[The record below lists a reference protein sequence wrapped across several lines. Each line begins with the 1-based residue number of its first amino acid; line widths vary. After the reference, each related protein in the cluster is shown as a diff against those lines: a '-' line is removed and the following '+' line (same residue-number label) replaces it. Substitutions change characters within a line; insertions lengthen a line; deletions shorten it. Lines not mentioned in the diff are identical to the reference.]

1 VFISTG
7 VGIETSVIF
16 TSSATSIEL
25 AHDAGNLDFKVDEF
39 AALPFYTSY
48 QDIQQSDKDGGF
60 LDDTFFFFDQSQ
72 YQHTGIGDIATGR
85 ESIAGK
91 NSPEF
96 QSTEMDISFS
106 MIEDGAVDKSFGS
119 FTKVEDINNQEN
131 DIRVFQTAWS
141 KHQEDWGIIQWTIKN
156 LYDHNL
162 LNVRFGLRY
171 YACIGG
177 DNNDDKV
184 YWNPTEKIYYLK
196 DSGSAMYIGFAS
208 ADPGNPINLY
218 WDGPN
223 PDLSR
228 DIDIYHA
235 ITDSPYIS
243 GMHNDLGCVVGWT
256 DEELTNNGLTIS
268 AEDSITRTL
277 IMVGGTSYN
286 ELLAAIENAREF
298 YLPRTL
304 KINEIADEGQARV
317 EVHNLASVPQDL
329 TFIRLSVD
337 GGSTYWLDGSWDPNL
352 IPGYG
357 FSVWNLTGGDSFG
370 SAEGDTLGLFNYSL
384 NMKLDEVAFGQEG
397 VAPDPINDNTYGSI
411 SKVWYSDWVHSLGGM
426 SFGAQND
433 GNGLIKKSPNVVIN
447 EVMFN
452 PTSPEYG
459 FIELMYIGYAS
470 IDLDGFY
477 LITDSIYTIS
487 SHSLDSNDPFLILF
501 KDDVPVLFENGN
513 LSESGDNIYLYDNT
527 GYLLDMV
534 GWNTEHQENKTVKRV
549 PEGQGTFKG
558 HDDASSETA
567 GWVFDSASTIPAI
580 QVAPPHQFKYGGPDD
595 VLWYDLGITNKMN
608 AGELIEIYIQCL
620 NGWLVEL
627 YKNDKQTKLT
637 DSDGDGALDIFI
649 NALSS
654 VDISIKIIIPHS
666 GFSGDYGNTIL
677 IAEANSNSVI
687 QSSAVMQTRFYPYL
701 LPLKTV
707 TPNQINV
714 LGTGTNEEA
723 TITLNVTGRGFGIV
737 KTQPQDVVLVIDRSE
752 SMLPG
757 DVDLAKQYATEYVE
771 NMSSSDRGAVVHFDT
786 NVVLMNSLTTNHN
799 RIKNDIENV
808 PGPGEFTYMGEA
820 LFEALQELNNH
831 GQGDN
836 SHVIILFTDGGW
848 NGNIDPESVAY
859 WARENRTFI
868 FTVDLSGSQESTL
881 LKEIAEITGGQYFP
895 CESIEDFRAIYD
907 ELSTIID
914 KMAGYDPDPS
924 DSNPLIRDVLPPG
937 IEYIPGSFSITPD
950 YIHVDDFGYTILE
963 WNLSSLLV
971 GETWI
976 VDFKVEA
983 NTPGYQ
989 EANNYTSSRINYL
1002 NWEDLSVL
1010 WLFPKTMITVNPIQI
1025 PELIPPKL
1033 SIEAVD
1039 DSDNPSG
1046 KGNSIRLLWTQSTV
1060 DNIAYYLIYRSESQT
1075 GFDFSSHWVST
1086 YDDED
1091 NGIIPKRSTWNDTY
1105 ASKPGT
1111 SNYRQEYYY
1120 IIRAVDT
1127 DGNIS
1132 ATSRTVGKWTKHFNG
1147 GLNTFSLPLEP
1158 LQTQDTEYYSTDM
1171 RAGYIKWMNSNH
1183 KWVRHD
1189 SGECQEDNTNV
1200 VVGDSYEVMFTF
1212 PTAYTFCGMP
1222 GAMIRYDDFSF
1233 GFDADPQIG
1242 DADSLSASVDNY
1254 GTITLSWTRPVNLNL
1269 EDRFYV
1275 LRSTTRDGFWG
1286 TQGDNYERIANLSSD
1301 IYTYEDFQV
1310 AIPGTEFYYMVIPIN
1325 LSSGESGISSYS
1337 IGIWTANYDSDYD
1350 TLGLPLKMVDI
1361 HSIDWYCDEIQN
1373 VVGINYF
1380 NTPYKR
1386 WIWHSTRMPKGVYDV
1401 DVVMVEGYQVSTNSA
1416 TMFSFIGL

>member
-1 VFISTG
+1 
-7 VGIETSVIF
+7 VGIGTSVIF
-16 TSSATSIEL
+16 TSSATSTEL
-25 AHDAGNLDFKVDEF
+25 THDAGNLDFKVDEF

-48 QDIQQSDKDGGF
+48 QGIQQSDKNGGF

-85 ESIAGK
+85 ELIAGK

-106 MIEDGAVDKSFGS
+106 MIEDGAVDKSLGS
-119 FTKVEDINNQEN
+119 FTKVEDINGQEN

-141 KHQEDWGIIQWTIKN
+141 KHQEDWGIIHWTIEN
-156 LYDHNL
+156 LYDWDL

-184 YWNPTEKIYYLK
+184 YWNPTEKVYYLK
-196 DSGSAMYIGFAS
+196 DSGSATYIGCAS
-208 ADPGNPINLY
+208 ADPGNPINY
-218 WDGPN
+218 
-223 PDLSR
+223 DLSR
-228 DIDIYHA
+228 DIDIYNA
-235 ITDSPYIS
+235 ITDSPYVS
-243 GMHNDLGCVVGWT
+243 GFHNDLGCVVGWT
-256 DEELTNNGLTIS
+256 DDELTNNGLAIS
-268 AEDSITRTL
+268 SEDSITRTL
-277 IMVGGTSYN
+277 IIVGGTSFN
-286 ELLAAIENAREF
+286 ELQIAIENAREF

-317 EVHNLASVPQDL
+317 EVYNIASVPQDL
-329 TFIRLSVD
+329 SYIRLSVD
-337 GGSTYWLDGSWDPNL
+337 DGNTYWLDGSWDPNV

-357 FSVWNLTGGDSFG
+357 FSVWNLTGSDTFG
-370 SAEGDTLGLFNYSL
+370 SAEGDTLGLFNHSL
-384 NMKLDEVAFGQEG
+384 NMKLDEVSFGQEG
-397 VAPDPINDNTYGSI
+397 VAPDPINDDTYGSI

-426 SFGAQND
+426 TFGTQND
-433 GNGLIKKSPNVVIN
+433 GNGLVKKSPDVVIN

-452 PTSPEYG
+452 PTLPDYG
-459 FIELMYIGYAS
+459 FIELMYIGSAS

-477 LITDSIYTIS
+477 LFTDYKYTIG
-487 SHSLDSNDPFLILF
+487 SHSLNSNDPFFIIF
-501 KDDVPVLFENGN
+501 KDDAPLLFEKGN
-513 LSESGDNIYLYDNT
+513 LSESGDNVYLYDNT
-527 GYLLDMV
+527 GSLLDMV
-534 GWNTEHQENKTVKRV
+534 GWNTDHQENKTVKRV
-549 PEGQGTFKG
+549 PEGKGTFKG
-558 HDDASSETA
+558 HDDASSEAA
-567 GWVFDSASTIPAI
+567 GWVFDSAPTIPAI
-580 QVAPPHQFKYGGPDD
+580 QVTPPHQFKYGGPDD

-620 NGWLVEL
+620 NGWVVEL
-627 YKNDKQTKLT
+627 YEDDKQTKLT
-637 DSDGDGALDIFI
+637 DSDGDGVFDIYV
-649 NALSS
+649 NALS
-654 VDISIKIIIPHS
+654 DTAISLKIIIPHS
-666 GFSGDYGNTIL
+666 GLSGDYGNTIL
-677 IAEANSNSVI
+677 TAKANLNSVI

-707 TPNQINV
+707 TPTQINV
-714 LGTGTNEEA
+714 IGTGTNEEA
-723 TITLNVTGRGFGIV
+723 TITLNVTGRGFGIE
-737 KTQPQDVVLVIDRSE
+737 KTQPQDVVLIIDRSE
-752 SMLPG
+752 SMLPS

-771 NMSSSDRGAVVHFDT
+771 NMSSSDTGAVVHFDT
-786 NVVLMNSLTTNHN
+786 NVELMNSLTTNHN
-799 RIKNDIENV
+799 RIKSDIDNV

-820 LFEALQELNNH
+820 LFEALQELNTH
-831 GQGDN
+831 GQGDH

-848 NGNIDPESVAY
+848 NGDLDPETVAY

-868 FTVDLSGSQESTL
+868 FTVDLSGSTDNTL
-881 LKEIAEITGGQYFP
+881 LTEIAEITGGLYLP

-907 ELSTIID
+907 DLSTIID

-937 IEYIPGSFSITPD
+937 IEYVPGSFSITPD
-950 YIHVDDFGYTILE
+950 YIHVDDLGYTILE

-976 VDFKVEA
+976 VDFKIKA

-1002 NWEDLSVL
+1002 NWEDLPVL

-1025 PELIPPKL
+1025 PELIPPTL
-1033 SIEAVD
+1033 SIEAID
-1039 DSDNPSG
+1039 DSGKSSG
-1046 KGNSIRLLWTQSTV
+1046 KGNSIRLLWTQPAV
-1060 DNIAYYLIYRSESQT
+1060 DNIAYYMIYRCESQT
-1075 GFDFSSHWVST
+1075 GFDFSSPWVST
-1086 YDDED
+1086 DDDED

-1120 IIRAVDT
+1120 IIRAVDA

-1132 ATSRTVGKWTKHFNG
+1132 GTSRTVGKWTKHFHG

-1158 LQTQDTEYYSTDM
+1158 LQTLDTEYYSTDM
-1171 RAGYIKWMNSNH
+1171 MAGYIKWMNSNH

-1222 GAMIRYDDFSF
+1222 GAMIIYDDFSF
-1233 GFDADPQIG
+1233 GFDADPQNG
-1242 DADSLSASVDNY
+1242 DADSLSASVDSW
-1254 GTITLSWTRPVNLNL
+1254 GTITLSWLRPANIGF

-1275 LRSTTRDGFWG
+1275 FRSTKRDGFWG
-1286 TQGDNYERIANLSSD
+1286 TIGDDYEQIANLSSN
-1301 IYTYEDFQV
+1301 ICTHEDSQV
-1310 AIPGTEFYYMVIPIN
+1310 ATPGSEYYYMVVPVN
-1325 LSSGESGISSYS
+1325 LSSGETGISSYS
-1337 IGIWTANYDSDYD
+1337 IGVWTAYYDSGYD
-1350 TLGLPLKMVDI
+1350 TLSLPLKI
-1361 HSIDWYCDEIQN
+1361 SSGNSADWYCEEIQN

-1380 NTPYKR
+1380 NIPYKI
-1386 WIWHSTRMPKGVYDV
+1386 WVWHSKRMPMGVYDV
-1401 DVVMVEGYQVSTNSA
+1401 DILMAEGYQISTNSQ
-1416 TMFSFIGL
+1416 TRFSFIGI